1 MVGETEA
8 ARVAEEDDA
17 GAKQLKQYTEQPV
30 LVVVLVVDGD
40 SSSGSST

>member
-1 MVGETEA
+1 VGETEA

-17 GAKQLKQYTEQPV
+17 GAKQLKQYTEQ
-30 LVVVLVVDGD
+30 VVLVVDGD

>member
-1 MVGETEA
+1 MGETEA

-17 GAKQLKQYTEQPV
+17 GGKQLKQYTEQPV
-30 LVVVLVVDGD
+30 LMVDGD